1 MQRGK
6 ADFGLLLVGM
16 LWGLGFV
23 FVKIGLNEGITPF
36 YLLTI
41 RFLVAFIILFVIFR
55 SRLKNIEKSDLKN
68 GFIIA
73 TFLFLGFAFQISGA
87 ALTTASNNAFFTA
100 INVIIVPYIFWAIHK
115 HVPNIFSF
123 IAAGLFILG
132 VGILSFDSKMQLNQ
146 LNEGDILTIISAL
159 FFAFHIA
166 FTGFLSTKSEPIK
179 LNVIQMGF
187 ASVYSVIGLMIFSNT
202 EKIQILKGMSL
213 VSILYISIFATAVCF
228 FLQTYCQKNTTS
240 TRASILL
247 ATESLFAP
255 IFAILLLNES
265 LSIRTMIGAGLILFA
280 VIVSE
285 TRLGFKL
292 PEDEN
297 G

>member
-1 MQRGK
+1 MQREK
-6 ADFGLLLVGM
+6 ADLGLLLVGI

-23 FVKIGLNEGITPF
+23 FVKIGLNEGVTPF
-36 YLLTI
+36 YMLSI
-41 RFLVAFIILFVIFR
+41 RFLIAFTILFMIFKKK
-55 SRLKNIEKSDLKN
+55 LKSINRKDLKN

-73 TFLFLGFAFQISGA
+73 TFLFLGFVFQTIGA
-87 ALTTASNNAFFTA
+87 GLTTASNSAFFTA

-123 IAAGLFILG
+123 IAAGLCILG
-132 VGILSFDSKMQLNQ
+132 VGILSFDSKMQLNR

-179 LNVIQMGF
+179 LNIIQMGF
-187 ASVYSVIGLMIFSNT
+187 VSIYSLMGLLIFRNN
-202 EKIQILKGMSL
+202 EKIELLRGMSL
-213 VSILYISIFATAVCF
+213 VSVLYISIFATAICF
-228 FLQTYCQKNTTS
+228 FLQTYCQRDTTS

-255 IFAILLLNES
+255 IFAILFLNET
-265 LSIRTMIGAGLILFA
+265 LSVRTIIGAGLILFA

>member
-1 MQRGK
+1 MQREK
-6 ADFGLLLVGM
+6 ADLGLLLVGI

-23 FVKIGLNEGITPF
+23 FVKIGLNEGVTPF
-36 YLLTI
+36 YMLSI
-41 RFLVAFIILFVIFR
+41 RFLIAFTILFMIFKKK
-55 SRLKNIEKSDLKN
+55 LKSINRKDLKN

-73 TFLFLGFAFQISGA
+73 TFLFLGFVFQTIGA
-87 ALTTASNNAFFTA
+87 GLTTASNSAFFTA

-123 IAAGLFILG
+123 IAAGLCILG
-132 VGILSFDSKMQLNQ
+132 VGILSFDNKMQLNR

-179 LNVIQMGF
+179 LNIIQMGF
-187 ASVYSVIGLMIFSNT
+187 VSIYSLMGLLIFRNN
-202 EKIQILKGMSL
+202 EKIELLRGISL
-213 VSILYISIFATAVCF
+213 VSVLYISIFATAICF
-228 FLQTYCQKNTTS
+228 FLQTYCQRDTTS

-255 IFAILLLNES
+255 IFAILFLNET
-265 LSIRTMIGAGLILFA
+265 LSVRTIIGAGLILFA

>member
-1 MQRGK
+1 MQREK
-6 ADFGLLLVGM
+6 ADLGLLLVGI

-23 FVKIGLNEGITPF
+23 FVKIGLNEGVTPF
-36 YLLTI
+36 YMLSI
-41 RFLVAFIILFVIFR
+41 RFLIAFTILFMIFKKK
-55 SRLKNIEKSDLKN
+55 LKSINRKDLKN

-73 TFLFLGFAFQISGA
+73 TFLFLGFVFQTIGA
-87 ALTTASNNAFFTA
+87 GLTTASNSAFFTA

-123 IAAGLFILG
+123 IAAGLCILG
-132 VGILSFDSKMQLNQ
+132 VGILSFDSKMQLNR

-179 LNVIQMGF
+179 LNIIQMGF
-187 ASVYSVIGLMIFSNT
+187 VSIYSLMGLLIFRNN
-202 EKIQILKGMSL
+202 EKIELLRGISL
-213 VSILYISIFATAVCF
+213 VSVLYISIFATAICF
-228 FLQTYCQKNTTS
+228 FLQTYCQRDTTS

-255 IFAILLLNES
+255 IFAILFLNET
-265 LSIRTMIGAGLILFA
+265 LSVRTIIGAGLILFA

>member
-1 MQRGK
+1 MQREK
-6 ADFGLLLVGM
+6 ADLGLLLVGI

-23 FVKIGLNEGITPF
+23 FVKIGLNEGVTPF
-36 YLLTI
+36 YMLSI
-41 RFLVAFIILFVIFR
+41 RFLIAFTILFMIFKKK
-55 SRLKNIEKSDLKN
+55 LKSINRKDLKN

-73 TFLFLGFAFQISGA
+73 TFLFLGFVFQTIGA
-87 ALTTASNNAFFTA
+87 GLTTASNSAFFTA

-123 IAAGLFILG
+123 IAAGLCILG
-132 VGILSFDSKMQLNQ
+132 VGILSFDSKMQLNR

-179 LNVIQMGF
+179 LNIIQMGF
-187 ASVYSVIGLMIFSNT
+187 VSIYSLMGLLMFRNN
-202 EKIQILKGMSL
+202 EKIELLRGMSL
-213 VSILYISIFATAVCF
+213 VSVLYISIFATAICF
-228 FLQTYCQKNTTS
+228 FLQTYCQRDTTS

-255 IFAILLLNES
+255 IFAILFLNET
-265 LSIRTMIGAGLILFA
+265 LSVRTIIGAGLILFA

>member
-1 MQRGK
+1 MQREK
-6 ADFGLLLVGM
+6 ADLGLLLVGI

-23 FVKIGLNEGITPF
+23 FVKIGLNEGVTPF
-36 YLLTI
+36 YMLSI
-41 RFLVAFIILFVIFR
+41 RFLIAFTILFMIFKKK
-55 SRLKNIEKSDLKN
+55 LKSINRKDLKN

-73 TFLFLGFAFQISGA
+73 TFLFLGFVFQTIGA
-87 ALTTASNNAFFTA
+87 GLTTASNSAFFTA

-123 IAAGLFILG
+123 IAAGLCILG
-132 VGILSFDSKMQLNQ
+132 VGILSFDNKMQLNR

-179 LNVIQMGF
+179 LNIIQMGF
-187 ASVYSVIGLMIFSNT
+187 VSIYSLMGLLIFRNN
-202 EKIQILKGMSL
+202 EKIELLRGIAL
-213 VSILYISIFATAVCF
+213 VSVLYISIFATAICF
-228 FLQTYCQKNTTS
+228 FLQTYCQRDTTS

-255 IFAILLLNES
+255 IFAILFLNET
-265 LSIRTMIGAGLILFA
+265 LSVRTIIGAGLILFA

>member
-1 MQRGK
+1 MQREK
-6 ADFGLLLVGM
+6 ADLGLLLVGI

-23 FVKIGLNEGITPF
+23 FVKIGLNEGVTPF
-36 YLLTI
+36 YMLSI
-41 RFLVAFIILFVIFR
+41 RFLIAFTILFMIFKKK
-55 SRLKNIEKSDLKN
+55 LKSINRKDLKN

-73 TFLFLGFAFQISGA
+73 TFLFLGFVFQTIGA
-87 ALTTASNNAFFTA
+87 GLTTASNSAFFTA

-123 IAAGLFILG
+123 IAAGLCILG
-132 VGILSFDSKMQLNQ
+132 VGILSFDNKMQLNR

-179 LNVIQMGF
+179 LNIIQMGF
-187 ASVYSVIGLMIFSNT
+187 VSIYSLMGLLIFRNN
-202 EKIQILKGMSL
+202 EKIELLRGMSL
-213 VSILYISIFATAVCF
+213 VSVLYISIFATAICF
-228 FLQTYCQKNTTS
+228 FLQTYCQRDTTS
-240 TRASILL
+240 TIASILL

-255 IFAILLLNES
+255 IFAILFLNET
-265 LSIRTMIGAGLILFA
+265 LSVRTIIGAGLILFA

>member
-1 MQRGK
+1 MQREK
-6 ADFGLLLVGM
+6 ADLGLLLVGI

-23 FVKIGLNEGITPF
+23 FVKIGLNEGVTPF
-36 YLLTI
+36 YMLSI
-41 RFLVAFIILFVIFR
+41 RFLIAFTILFMIFKKK
-55 SRLKNIEKSDLKN
+55 LKSINRKDLKN

-73 TFLFLGFAFQISGA
+73 TFLFLGFVFQTIGA
-87 ALTTASNNAFFTA
+87 GLTTASNSAFFTA

-123 IAAGLFILG
+123 IAAGLCILG
-132 VGILSFDSKMQLNQ
+132 VGILSFDNKMQLNR

-179 LNVIQMGF
+179 LNIIQMGF
-187 ASVYSVIGLMIFSNT
+187 VSIYSLMGLLIFRNN
-202 EKIQILKGMSL
+202 EKIELLRGMSL
-213 VSILYISIFATAVCF
+213 VSVLYISIFATAICF
-228 FLQTYCQKNTTS
+228 FLQTYCQRDTTS

-255 IFAILLLNES
+255 IFAILFLNET
-265 LSIRTMIGAGLILFA
+265 LSVRTIIGAGLILFA